1 MKMIERNEGAAKAA
15 LLIHPM
21 LSSAEGLE
29 QCVTRFWGN
38 DVHCFLPDLSA
49 HGEASGQTY
58 ESAEQE
64 ARAIH
69 DHLIARNCTH
79 LQLGFGASLGGVVL
93 FELLKFADL
102 TFDHVFFEGVSFYEH
117 APLLCFALTKVFL
130 SKHRK
135 AVKDPELS
143 KRKMSE
149 IYGEIAGP
157 AMAKRFIA
165 VNEESIRNIIH
176 DCGYVQ
182 LPELTAEQQKRCVFA
197 YGEKD
202 SDLKECKKVLP
213 AKYPRAQL
221 KIWPG
226 YAHCGKMTAD
236 SEAYDAM
243 LKRDMEQNDERQ

>member
-21 LSSAEGLE
+21 LSSAEGIE

-49 HGEASGQTY
+49 HGEASGETY
-58 ESAEQE
+58 VSAKEE

-69 DHLIARNCTH
+69 DYLIGRNCTH

-93 FELLKFADL
+93 FELLSYPDL
-102 TFDHVFFEGVSFYEH
+102 IFDHVFFEGVSFYER
-117 APLLCFALTKVFL
+117 APLLCFALTRVFL

-149 IYGEIAGP
+149 IYGQIAGP

-165 VNEESIRNIIH
+165 VNETSIRNIIH
-176 DCGYVQ
+176 DCGYVD
-182 LPELTAEQQKRCVFA
+182 LPLLSPELQKRCIFA

-202 SDLKECKKVLP
+202 SDLKQCRKTLP
-213 AKYPRAQL
+213 AKYPGAEL

-226 YAHCGKMTAD
+226 FAHCGRMTAE
-236 SEAYDAM
+236 SEEYAAM
-243 LKRDMEQNDERQ
+243 LKQYLA

>member
-1 MKMIERNEGAAKAA
+1 MLEQNKDAAKTA

-21 LSSAEGLE
+21 LSSAEGIE
-29 QCVTRFWGN
+29 QCVTDFWGN

-49 HGEASGQTY
+49 HGKASGETY
-58 ESAEQE
+58 DSAKQE
-64 ARAIH
+64 AQAIH
-69 DHLIARNCTH
+69 DYLTERNCTH

-93 FELLKFADL
+93 FELLKYKDL
-102 TFDHVFFEGVSFYEH
+102 TFDHAFFEGVSFYER
-117 APLLCFALTKVFL
+117 APLLNFALTQVFL

-143 KRKMSE
+143 ARKMSA

-165 VNEESIRNIIH
+165 MNEASICSIIR
-176 DCGYVQ
+176 DCAYVQ
-182 LPELTAEQQKRCVFA
+182 FPNLTVEMQERCVFA

-202 SDLKECKKVLP
+202 SDLKQCKRVLP
-213 AKYPRAQL
+213 AKYPGAEL

-226 YAHCGKMTAD
+226 YAHCGRMTAD
-236 SEAYDAM
+236 SESYAAM
-243 LKRDMEQNDERQ
+243 LKRYVETDR